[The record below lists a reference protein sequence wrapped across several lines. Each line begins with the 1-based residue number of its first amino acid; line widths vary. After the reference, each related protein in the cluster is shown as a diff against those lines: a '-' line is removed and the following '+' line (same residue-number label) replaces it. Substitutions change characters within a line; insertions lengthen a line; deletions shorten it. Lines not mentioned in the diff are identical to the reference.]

1 MAAVLSA
8 EVCQAL
14 QDIYYNERTGR
25 GQAAFALLERASA
38 TGDGD
43 ASCVLARCL
52 CGRQYVWQGHG
63 FPEDDDRA
71 SQLLRLSVQQGSAL
85 GVLVALR
92 SGELP
97 PEREAAMPFASLQ
110 DAFDE
115 VVALAEGGD
124 AFCQYVVGNS
134 YFWWDFLRIQNK
146 KKTDFPTQA
155 AYRAYLQENISKC
168 EDWFWRAFRGGVY
181 FAANNLNHLYT
192 KGDEDL
198 ILPQPE
204 KARDLWRMGAEFGH
218 PLHQSIYA
226 DDLEQAGKLSDALYW
241 YTQAAEGGQP
251 GAWSDL
257 GQMYF
262 EGKGTDKD
270 EAYAVRCFERDLAND
285 CTSAY
290 NRLGKAYYT
299 GRGVPQDYAKAYQ
312 LLTHAYRQG
321 SKWGAYYLGKCCYE
335 GWGTARDYAQ
345 ARAFLEQVNWDNS
358 DTAYM
363 LGCIYGQG
371 LDVAPNP
378 DKAVAYLQKAGDNAN
393 AQQELK
399 HYKKTL
405 LTRRWVRR

>member
-8 EVCQAL
+8 EVRQAL

-38 TGDGD
+38 AGDGD
-43 ASCVLARCL
+43 ASCLLARCL
-52 CGRQYVWQGHG
+52 CGPQYVWAGHG

-71 SQLLRLSVQQGSAL
+71 AQLMRLSVQQGSAL

-134 YFWWDFLRIQNK
+134 YFWWDFLRIQHK
-146 KKTDFPTQA
+146 GQADFPDATA
-155 AYRAYLQENISKC
+155 FARYLRQNILKC
-168 EDWFWRAFRGGVY
+168 EDWFHRALEGGIY
-181 FAANNLNHLYT
+181 FAASNLRHLYLN
-192 KGDEDL
+192 GDGEL
-198 ILPQPE
+198 ILPRRE
-204 KARDLWRMGAEFGH
+204 KAANLWRTAAVNGH
-218 PLHQSIYA
+218 PLPQSIF
-226 DDLEQAGKLSDALYW
+226 AGELVEEGNYLDAVYW
-241 YTQAAEGGQP
+241 YRQAAEGGQP

-345 ARAFLEQVNWDNS
+345 ARAFLEQVDWDNS

-371 LDVAPNP
+371 LDVVPNP

-393 AQQELK
+393 AQQELR